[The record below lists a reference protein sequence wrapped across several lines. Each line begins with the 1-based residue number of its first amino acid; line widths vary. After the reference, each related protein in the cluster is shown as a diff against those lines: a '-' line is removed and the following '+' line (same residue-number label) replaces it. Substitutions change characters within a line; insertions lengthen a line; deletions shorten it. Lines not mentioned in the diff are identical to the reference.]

1 MAVSTRSHGT
11 DIKEDPRIDFSFLL
25 GEVTRL
31 LRGAFDHEMETIG
44 LTRSQW
50 HVLVYVLKMD
60 APSQTA
66 LAEALDIARPSVGA
80 LIDQLENSGYVSRE
94 RDAHDRR
101 VWRIVPTQLAS
112 QRAEAFAQSAE
123 RVATQV
129 FASIEDRDLSAA
141 MALLSTLREN
151 LISPTPDRLE
161 KDGNC

>member
-1 MAVSTRSHGT
+1 
-11 DIKEDPRIDFSFLL
+11 
-25 GEVTRL
+25 
-31 LRGAFDHEMETIG
+31 MEAIG

-101 VWRIVPTQLAS
+101 VWRIMPTQLAS

-141 MALLSTLREN
+141 MALLSTLRKSGYPRFSSNPKTGCEN
-151 LISPTPDRLE
+151 FFFHSDCAE
-161 KDGNC
+161 KSKNPAVHTVYG